1 MKVNIEYTKE
11 KEQIHIM
18 WKVDTERKQKFK
30 LSSYLETETHF
41 GIMRQ
46 FFSQIDSDLILVC
59 DCYTDCDFNRLKGY
73 QDQTEVV
80 EIVSCLENKQH
91 TFTYKLKDF
100 SIPLVAIDIVKV
112 YNLDT
117 ELNVNFE
124 GF

>member
-1 MKVNIEYTKE
+1 MKINIEYTKE
-11 KEQIHIM
+11 KEQIHIV
-18 WKVDTERKQKFK
+18 WKVDNKRKQKFK

-46 FFSQIDSDLILVC
+46 FFSQIDSDLILTC
-59 DCYTDCDFNRLKGY
+59 DCYTGCDFNRLKGY
-73 QDQTEVV
+73 QDQTEIV
-80 EIVSCLENKQH
+80 EIVSCLEDKQH

-100 SIPLVAIDIVKV
+100 SIPLVAIDIVKA
-112 YNLDT
+112 YNLDI

>member
-1 MKVNIEYTKE
+1 MKINIEYTKE
-11 KEQIHIM
+11 KEQIHIV
-18 WKVDTERKQKFK
+18 WKVDNKRKQKFK

-46 FFSQIDSDLILVC
+46 FFSQIDSGLILAC

-73 QDQTEVV
+73 QDQTEIV
-80 EIVSCLENKQH
+80 EIVSCLEDKQH

-100 SIPLVAIDIVKV
+100 SIPLVAIDIVKAH
-112 YNLDT
+112 NLDT

>member
-11 KEQIHIM
+11 KEQIHIV
-18 WKVDTERKQKFK
+18 WKVDYKRKQKFK

-46 FFSQIDSDLILVC
+46 FFSQIDPDLILAC

-73 QDQTEVV
+73 QDQAKII

-91 TFTYKLKDF
+91 MFTYKLKDF

>member
-1 MKVNIEYTKE
+1 MKINIEYTKD
-11 KEQIHIM
+11 KEQIHIV
-18 WKVDTERKQKFK
+18 WKVDTKRKQKFK

-46 FFSQIDSDLILVC
+46 FFSQIDSGLLLAC
-59 DCYTDCDFNRLKGY
+59 DCYTDCNFNRLKGY

-91 TFTYKLKDF
+91 MFTYKLKDF
-100 SIPLVAIDIVKV
+100 SVPLVAIDIVKA
-112 YNLDT
+112 YNIDT

>member
-1 MKVNIEYTKE
+1 MKINIEYTKE
-11 KEQIHIM
+11 KEQIHIV
-18 WKVDTERKQKFK
+18 WKVDNKRKQKFK

-46 FFSQIDSDLILVC
+46 FFSQIDSDLILAC
-59 DCYTDCDFNRLKGY
+59 DCYIDCDFNRLKGY

-112 YNLDT
+112 YNLDI

>member
-1 MKVNIEYTKE
+1 MKINIEYTKE
-11 KEQIHIM
+11 KDQIHIV
-18 WKVDTERKQKFK
+18 WKVDNKRKQKFK
-30 LSSYLETETHF
+30 LNSYLETETHF
-41 GIMRQ
+41 GIMKQ
-46 FFSQIDSDLILVC
+46 FFSQIDSDLILTC

-73 QDQTEVV
+73 QDQTEIV
-80 EIVSCLENKQH
+80 EIVSCLEDKQH

-112 YNLDT
+112 YNLDI

>member
-1 MKVNIEYTKE
+1 MKINIEYTKE
-11 KEQIHIM
+11 KEQIHIV
-18 WKVDTERKQKFK
+18 WKVDNKRNQKFK

-46 FFSQIDSDLILVC
+46 FFSQIDSDLILAC

-73 QDQTEVV
+73 QDQAEIV

-100 SIPLVAIDIVKV
+100 SVCWLTCSLSLIS
-112 YNLDT
+112 
-117 ELNVNFE
+117 
-124 GF
+124 

>member
-1 MKVNIEYTKE
+1 MKVNIEYSKD

-18 WKVDTERKQKFK
+18 WKVDTKRKQKLK

-46 FFSQIDSDLILVC
+46 FFSQIDSDLILAC

-80 EIVSCLENKQH
+80 EIVSCLEDKQH
-91 TFTYKLKDF
+91 MFTYKLKDF
-100 SIPLVAIDIVKV
+100 SIPLVAIDIVKA
-112 YNLDT
+112 YNLDI

-124 GF
+124 GL

>member
-1 MKVNIEYTKE
+1 MKINIEYTKE
-11 KEQIHIM
+11 KEQIHIV
-18 WKVDTERKQKFK
+18 WKVDNKRKQKFK

-46 FFSQIDSDLILVC
+46 FFSQIDPDLILAC

-73 QDQTEVV
+73 QDQAEIV

-91 TFTYKLKDF
+91 MFTYKLKDF
-100 SIPLVAIDIVKV
+100 SIPLVAIDIVKA
-112 YNLDT
+112 YNLDI

>member
-1 MKVNIEYTKE
+1 MKINIEYTKE
-11 KEQIHIM
+11 KEQIHIV
-18 WKVDTERKQKFK
+18 WKVDNKRKQKFK

-46 FFSQIDSDLILVC
+46 FFSQIDSGIILAC
-59 DCYTDCDFNRLKGY
+59 DCYTDCDFNRLKGH
-73 QDQTEVV
+73 QDQTEIV
-80 EIVSCLENKQH
+80 EIVSCLEDKQH

-112 YNLDT
+112 YNLDI

>member
-1 MKVNIEYTKE
+1 MKINIEYTKD

-18 WKVDTERKQKFK
+18 WKVDTKRKQKLK

-46 FFSQIDSDLILVC
+46 FFSQIDSDLILAC
-59 DCYTDCDFNRLKGY
+59 NCYTDCDFNRLKSY
-73 QDQTEVV
+73 QYQIEIA

-91 TFTYKLKDF
+91 MFTYKLKDF
-100 SIPLVAIDIVKV
+100 SIPLVAIDIVKA

>member
-1 MKVNIEYTKE
+1 MKINIEYTKE
-11 KEQIHIM
+11 KEQIHIV
-18 WKVDTERKQKFK
+18 WKVDNKRKQKFK

-46 FFSQIDSDLILVC
+46 FFSQIDSDSILTC

-80 EIVSCLENKQH
+80 EIVSCLEDKQH
-91 TFTYKLKDF
+91 MFTYKLKDF
-100 SIPLVAIDIVKV
+100 SIPLVAIDIVKA